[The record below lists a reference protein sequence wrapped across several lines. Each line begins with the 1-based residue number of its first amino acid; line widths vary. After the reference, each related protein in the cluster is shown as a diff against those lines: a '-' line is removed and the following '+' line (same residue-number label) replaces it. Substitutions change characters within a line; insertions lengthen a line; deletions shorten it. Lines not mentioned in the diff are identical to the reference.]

1 MKKMRILSDPT
12 LVISGAISLLL
23 ITITCVSMIIL
34 IKEENL
40 TNPDDI
46 VLVRSLWIGLGVG
59 YWLAVIGSG
68 SRILCILT
76 LSNLGITV
84 WLPFR
89 KKEAFSYSQF
99 RFVYIGGYFHG
110 NIAGMGK
117 PVWYI
122 VISQRRLSTKEL
134 HSINNVSNS
143 KEIIKIRYTKKIYL
157 KIRNVLPTSHSCQ
170 LDIAIKRM
178 LAE

>member
-1 MKKMRILSDPT
+1 MKKIRILSDLA
-12 LVISGAISLLL
+12 LVISALVCLVI
-23 ITITCVSMIIL
+23 ITTVVVVMIVL

-46 VLVRSLWIGLGVG
+46 VMVRMLWIGLGVG
-59 YWLAVIGSG
+59 FWWAVIASG
-68 SRILCILT
+68 PRILCILT
-76 LSNLGITV
+76 LSSLGITV

-89 KKEAFSYSQF
+89 KKETFPYAQF
-99 RFVYIGGYFHG
+99 RFAYIGGYFHG

-134 HSINNVSNS
+134 YSINNVANS
-143 KEIIKIRYTKKIYL
+143 KEIVKIRYTKKSYK
-157 KIRNVLPTSHSCQ
+157 KIRNVLPASHVCQ
-170 LDIAIKRM
+170 LDSAIQRTFAK
-178 LAE
+178 